1 MSKTKI
7 SQYSQTA
14 SNNTDIN
21 SININEGCPPSTI
34 NNAIRELM
42 KQIKDFQVGAQ
53 GDGLTVSSFVATTA
67 TIGSLSATSFGAIT
81 ATSANISGA
90 ITATS
95 ANISGALTTA
105 TANITTATITNVVS
119 SNASITG
126 GSIAG
131 ITDLAVAD
139 GGTGR
144 STLTEE
150 NVLLGDGTNAVK
162 FVAPGT
168 SGNVLTSNGTT
179 WASAA
184 IPSQVIRATAQATTS
199 GSNIDFTGIPS
210 WVKRITVVFSEVS
223 HNASGGTSNMLVQ
236 LGDAGGIE
244 TTGYVAASMTDSG
257 NTASTAGFIMRDTN
271 GGTSSVSGLM
281 TLVNISGNTWVSS
294 HAVTRDT
301 SACATGG
308 GTKTL
313 SDTLTQI
320 RLTTVS
326 GTPAFDAGSINI
338 IYE

>member
-7 SQYSQTA
+7 SEFSQTA
-14 SNNTDIN
+14 SQNTDIN

-53 GDGLTVSSFVATTA
+53 GDGLTVSTLAATTA
-67 TIGSLSATSFGAIT
+67 TLGSIVASSL
-81 ATSANISGA
+81 GA

-119 SNASITG
+119 SNATITG
-126 GSIAG
+126 GTITG

-144 STLTEE
+144 STLTAD

-179 WASAA
+179 WASAT
-184 IPSQVIRATAQATTS
+184 PSAPSALSTASGSAPSYSARAWVNFDGTGTFSPNPSTSAIRASGNVSSINKVATGRYQVNFTTAMSDGNYCVSGTTS
-199 GSNIDFTGIPS
+199 
-210 WVKRITVVFSEVS
+210 R
-223 HNASGGTSNMLVQ
+223 
-236 LGDAGGIE
+236 
-244 TTGYVAASMTDSG
+244 AAG
-257 NTASTAGFIMRDTN
+257 NTAAACLITADAELTTTSVGVQVTAG
-271 GGTSSVSGLM
+271 GSGL
-281 TLVNISGNTWVSS
+281 
-294 HAVTRDT
+294 
-301 SACATGG
+301 
-308 GTKTL
+308 
-313 SDTLTQI
+313 SDHSNNSVAI
-320 RLTTVS
+320 FR
-326 GTPAFDAGSINI
+326 
-338 IYE
+338 